1 MQNITDKLLA
11 GKLRTW
17 HFEHIGSSTTSEFW
31 AEDEGMDTCIA
42 DAMPVN
48 IAKAIQ
54 CTALATPLFI
64 RLCKAQSSLIE
75 TLEWMKAYPFLQAS
89 LSPEWIKANTVR
101 NALEQEIA
109 EYKAALKAL

>member
-31 AEDEGMDTCIA
+31 AEDEDMDTCVA
-42 DAMPVN
+42 DALPVN
-48 IAKAIQ
+48 VANAVQ
-54 CTALATPLFI
+54 CSALATPLLI
-64 RLCKAQSSLIE
+64 GLCKAQQSLIE
-75 TLEWMKAYPFLQAS
+75 TIEWMKAYPFLQAS

-101 NALEQEIA
+101 SALEQEIA
-109 EYKAALKAL
+109 EYKTALEAL